1 MALYAW
7 WITTERKVF
16 LPATEYLPFGKHH
29 HNLSHGIRLW
39 TLLAL
44 VQVYT
49 RHTVRHLATV
59 LLLPPGK
66 LKSRHIVSADSV
78 HGSMEL
84 ARRASLCNESFSLKS
99 WACTSQNK
107 LFTIETETSAC
118 RRRRLSPAHIVVEMF
133 YAVNWH
139 WYWKLLHDTRAFL
152 LQRVDQFVVAGPTLY
167 KVAVSALQRLQC
179 CTWRLY
185 PISSAKN
192 FTVAITLNIICR
204 LLHAAISLSLPTSN
218 QNSNEA
224 QSSVWKKSFFHLCL
238 LSKRPSISDMCS
250 AIIA

>member
-152 LQRVDQFVVAGPTLY
+152 LQRVDQFVVAGPTYIKLQFRHFRDCNAVHDDY
-167 KVAVSALQRLQC
+167 IQSRLPKTLLSPSPWTSFVVFFMRRFLSPFRHPIRTQMKRKAVSGKKAF
-179 CTWRLY
+179 
-185 PISSAKN
+185 
-192 FTVAITLNIICR
+192 FTFACSQSVPP
-204 LLHAAISLSLPTSN
+204 SPTC
-218 QNSNEA
+218 
-224 QSSVWKKSFFHLCL
+224 VL
-238 LSKRPSISDMCS
+238 R
-250 AIIA
+250 